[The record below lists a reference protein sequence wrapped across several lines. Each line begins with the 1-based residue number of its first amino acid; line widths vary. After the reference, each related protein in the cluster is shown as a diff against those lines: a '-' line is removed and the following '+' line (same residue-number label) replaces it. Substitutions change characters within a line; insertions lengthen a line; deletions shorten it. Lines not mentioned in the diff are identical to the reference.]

1 MSDLL
6 DDILAAYGGRKAWE
20 EARRISARQFFG
32 GVLWE
37 MKGHP
42 GALNDVRVTVDLHR
56 EHTRQEPFFADRHY
70 TNFTPDRV
78 AVETGDGEVVEEL
91 LDPRAS
97 FAGHELTTPWT
108 RLQLAYFSGY
118 AMWTYTTE
126 PISLTFPGVTTE
138 EIDGWTEDGRK
149 YRRLAVTYPES
160 IATHTPHQIL
170 YVDEDGLIR
179 RRDYTVD
186 IAGRT
191 PGAQYATAFTTVDGL
206 VVATSRVIYS
216 RDEHDRKVPEP
227 VVVSIDLEDVTVG

>member
-6 DDILAAYGGRKAWE
+6 DEILAAYGGREAWD

-32 GVLWE
+32 GVLWP

-42 GALNDVRVTVDLHR
+42 GALNDVQVTVDLHR
-56 EHTRQEPFFADRHY
+56 QHTRQEPFFADGHH
-70 TNFTPDRV
+70 TNFTPERV
-78 AVETGDGEVVEEL
+78 AVETSDGEVVEEL

-97 FAGHELTTPWT
+97 FAGHELTTPWS

-138 EIDGWTEDGRK
+138 EIGGWTEDGVK
-149 YRRLAVTYPES
+149 YRRLAVTYPNS
-160 IATHTPHQIL
+160 IATHSPQQIL
-170 YVDEDGLIR
+170 YVDPDGLIR

-191 PGAQYATAFTTVDGL
+191 PGAQYADTFATVDGL
-206 VVATSRVIYS
+206 VVATSRAIYG
-216 RDEHDRKVPEP
+216 RDEDNRKVPDP
-227 VVVSIDLEDVTVG
+227 IIVSINLKDVTVS